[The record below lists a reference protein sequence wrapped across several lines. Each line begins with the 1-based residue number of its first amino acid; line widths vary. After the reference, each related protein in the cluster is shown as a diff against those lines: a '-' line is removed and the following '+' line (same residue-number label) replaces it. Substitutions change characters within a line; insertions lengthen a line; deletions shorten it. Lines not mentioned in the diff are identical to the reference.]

1 MCNVWLSC
9 EQLSVF
15 LTTLFLCGNDLTT
28 LPSEVFSGL
37 ASLAWMTLEDCE
49 LTTLSTGIFSA
60 LSSLRTLELSG
71 NELEAL
77 PPRLFAGV
85 SGIHNS
91 P

>member
-1 MCNVWLSC
+1 
-9 EQLSVF
+9 
-15 LTTLFLCGNDLTT
+15 
-28 LPSEVFSGL
+28 
-37 ASLAWMTLEDCE
+37 MTLEDCE